1 MTRWEKQMF
10 EASFT
15 PAEINKLV
23 NTKSYYAGT
32 CGGVD
37 LYLKRGLMYKVKS
50 IVRFSGQ
57 NLGIRK
63 AKQYGI
69 NY

>member
-1 MTRWEKQMF
+1 MSRWEKQMF

-15 PAEINKLV
+15 PSEINKLV

-37 LYLKRGLMYKVKS
+37 LYLRRGIEYKIKSIVGS
-50 IVRFSGQ
+50 IVRFLEKGETT
-57 NLGIRK
+57 K
-63 AKQYGI
+63 DE
-69 NY
+69 